1 MVPGVHLKSAIKSC
15 WAAAWMVTK
24 LFTCLHQKEISE
36 QNKCAGTYLVL
47 AVLPCLKE
55 SKVTMWEARTENIM
69 TPWTWQWTV
78 DRLVSRSRLMVSGGS
93 CISSQ
98 VLTGSIK
105 KTNRPQTTNWLAPLP
120 PGWQTDGE
128 RLSAWGHFIS
138 TDFNCPSFPSKI
150 FGNLSLILH
159 LNMLMHILYTAYH

>member
-1 MVPGVHLKSAIKSC
+1 
-15 WAAAWMVTK
+15 MVTK

-69 TPWTWQWTV
+69 TPWTWHHGHDTMDMTPWTWQYTWQWTV